1 MKYIDTKRIFVT
13 LLLFLIMEALP
24 ILAFAHTGRLTGR
37 VTDAATGT
45 PIPGATVLLEGTT
58 IGQATD
64 AEGRYLIIGIPP
76 GSYNVRCS
84 SVAYTTKIVEG
95 FRVVS
100 DRTQTLDQTL
110 SEQVVSG
117 AEVLV
122 EAIRPVVDAN
132 QTTSRALVTGEEIS
146 RLP

>member
-24 ILAFAHTGRLTGR
+24 ILEYAQTGRLTGK

-76 GSYNVRCS
+76 GAYNLRFS
-84 SVAYTTKIVEG
+84 SVGYTTKIVEG

-100 DRTQTLDQTL
+100 DRTQTLDQTDRK
-110 SEQVVSG
+110 SVV
-117 AEVLV
+117 
-122 EAIRPVVDAN
+122 
-132 QTTSRALVTGEEIS
+132 
-146 RLP
+146 